1 MRLRAAR
8 LSRLAGPLVLAVALA
23 APAIVATSATA
34 AAGGNPGQAGVAAA
48 AGGNGAAA
56 AGASGGT
63 LRAWGQGTDGQLGNG
78 KQTNVQ
84 AAPVRVRLGQ
94 GVTVTSLR
102 GGCDHT
108 LALTANGHLL
118 AWGLNS
124 SEQLGDGSRTST
136 DTPVRVKLP
145 QGTKIKSVRAGCY
158 YSLALTT
165 KGHVLAWG
173 SNYYGELGNGSTR
186 RRTRPVRVKFP
197 AGTKIKAISAGCDH
211 NLALTTKGH
220 VLAWGDDNAGQ
231 LGIGSH
237 NVETRPVRVR
247 FPGNAKMKIIAAGC
261 YHNLAYSTGRQ
272 LYGWGINDWGQVGD
286 GSTTERDTPV
296 TVSLAGPIKASRLTR
311 SGPAP
316 RVVSLFGGIN
326 HSLALLSN
334 GVVLAWGNNTFGQ
347 LGDGTGEN
355 SDVPVQVATPG
366 GTQVTAIAAGCYNG
380 LALTST
386 GAVLAWG
393 DNSVGDLGNDK
404 PGFSNVPVAVTFAAG
419 LQVTGIGGGSCASTL
434 FAIVHKA

>member
-1 MRLRAAR
+1 MRLVATRW
-8 LSRLAGPLVLAVALA
+8 SRLASPLTLAVTLA
-23 APAIVATSATA
+23 VPAVVTE
-34 AAGGNPGQAGVAAA
+34 GVAAA
-48 AGGNGAAA
+48 AAGPATVV

-63 LRAWGQGTDGQLGNG
+63 LRAWGQGNDGQLGNG
-78 KQTNVQ
+78 KHTKVQ
-84 AAPVRVRLGQ
+84 PAPVRVRLGQ
-94 GVTVTSLR
+94 GVMVTSLR
-102 GGCDHT
+102 AGCDHT

-118 AWGLNS
+118 AWGLNTDG
-124 SEQLGDGSRTST
+124 QLGNGSRTST

-145 QGTKIKSVRAGCY
+145 KGTKIKSVRAGCDH
-158 YSLALTT
+158 SLALTT

-173 SNYYGELGNGSTR
+173 YNRRGELGNGTRR

-197 AGTKIKAISAGCDH
+197 AGTKIRAISAGCDH

-220 VLAWGDDNAGQ
+220 VLAWGEDNAGQ

-237 NVETRPVRVR
+237 NTETRPVRVR
-247 FPGNAKMKIIAAGC
+247 FPGNAKMKLIAAGC
-261 YHNLAYSTGRQ
+261 LHSLAYGTSHQ

-286 GSTTERDTPV
+286 GSTTERDSPV
-296 TVSLAGPIKASRLTR
+296 LVSLVSLAGPIKASMLTR
-311 SGPAP
+311 SAPTP

-366 GTQVTAIAAGCYNG
+366 GTKVTAIAAGCYNG

-386 GAVLAWG
+386 DQVLAWG

-404 PGFSNVPVAVTFAAG
+404 PGFSNIPVPVTFAAG
-419 LQVTGIGGGSCASTL
+419 LRVTGIGGGPCASTL